1 MKGSVLIACWVL
13 ATLYAAEEQCSDG
26 RQHSVLA
33 APASA
38 CGNTEVNVPICNAVS
53 AVGLCS
59 NITVNGVA
67 RDGESYLM
75 ELANGSV
82 QLVVLSSQVVRALS
96 EYTSL
101 AIAKAIIEL
110 TGRFGWSRITIVAD
124 IADTYLL
131 HTAEVFYR
139 IANLSSDSNLLQ
151 LGDSH
156 SEVKALVNKIDRF
169 NLKIIVLSLRPQL
182 VSKLLCGA
190 FERHLVWPEY
200 AWIVH
205 SVEVREER
213 CGDNSTLDGI
223 ITVKLKDSHAGKQQ
237 HCHHDTLLTD
247 GEKPLHT
254 DGIQYLDSCS
264 ISTAPLQTVISQQI
278 GHEESIDNETA
289 IVRSLPHP
297 SDLPPL
303 YVATAYIALLY
314 TATTVCFIICTIML
328 VLFVCFRNEPAV
340 KATSVSLSILIFIG
354 CYLMILYLYT
364 RNSHRLP
371 SLYKQSSRLRQY
383 MCTSFTTLNGV
394 GFPMALILS
403 TVLVKLI
410 RIHRLFKLKGRV
422 SKFTTSNLALAVCA
436 LLLTLPNALISL
448 IWSTVDPYTSAIS
461 FTVRDGFLHANA
473 DCVSTHSL
481 RWALLLLVYILVLS
495 LLLIVFAVLT
505 RKIKY
510 HDFKDTKKISVLS
523 FLLVFTCVSTLFY
536 WYLFNT
542 IRSGPSYT
550 FVNTALNVGHYCII
564 LECQAFIFAPKLFP
578 VIKKRLMYRYYS
590 AANIPTPK
598 SIDRNTNTPYC
609 AARVLASPK

>member
-1 MKGSVLIACWVL
+1 MACWLLV
-13 ATLYAAEEQCSDG
+13 LYAAEGQCSDG

-59 NITVNGVA
+59 NITVNGVV

-96 EYTSL
+96 EHTSL
-101 AIAKAIIEL
+101 TIARAIIEL
-110 TGRFGWSRITIVAD
+110 TGQFSWSRITIVAD
-124 IADTYLL
+124 MADTYLL

-139 IANLSSDSNLLQ
+139 MANLSSDSNLLQ
-151 LGDSH
+151 LGDSD
-156 SEVKALVNKIDRF
+156 SEVKALVNEVNRL
-169 NLKIIVLSLRPQL
+169 NLRIIILSLRPQL

-205 SVEVREER
+205 SVEVREES

-237 HCHHDTLLTD
+237 HCHHDTLLPD

-303 YVATAYIALLY
+303 YVATAYIALFY

-328 VLFVCFRNEPAV
+328 VLLVCFRNEPAV
-340 KATSVSLSILIFIG
+340 KATSVSLSILIFVG
-354 CYLMILYLYT
+354 CYLTLLYLYMLNFFLLPSFHEQSHLL
-364 RNSHRLP
+364 RNS
-371 SLYKQSSRLRQY
+371 
-383 MCTSFTTLNGV
+383 MCIMRSVLNGV
-394 GFPMALILS
+394 GYPPALILS
-403 TVLVKLI
+403 TLLVKLI
-410 RIHRLFKLKGRV
+410 RVYRLFKLKRRA
-422 SKFTTSNLALAVCA
+422 SKLDTSNSALAACA
-436 LLLTLPNALISL
+436 IVLTFPNAFLNLTWCIF
-448 IWSTVDPYTSAIS
+448 DPYSSVVHFSVRNDGLLHATVQCDSTNAIRWLLSLFVYMVSLSAI
-461 FTVRDGFLHANA
+461 
-473 DCVSTHSL
+473 
-481 RWALLLLVYILVLS
+481 
-495 LLLIVFAVLT
+495 LITFAVLT

-510 HDFKDTKKISVLS
+510 QDFKDTKKINVLS
-523 FLLVFTCVSTLFY
+523 FLLVATGACSLFY
-536 WYLFNT
+536 WYLLRL
-542 IRSGPSYT
+542 IEADILLIH
-550 FVNTALNVGHYCII
+550 ALLQIGHYCIV
-564 LECQAFIFAPKLFP
+564 LECQGFIFAPKLFP
-578 VIKKRLMYRYYS
+578 IVKKILVQRYCREF
-590 AANIPTPK
+590 NILPPK
-598 SIDRNTNTPYC
+598 N
-609 AARVLASPK
+609 KH